1 MRSRAA
7 SPDRSRSLADLQSR
21 IGCTF
26 SDTGLLELALIHP
39 SVVNEEGSAR
49 TLSNQRLEF
58 LGDAVVDLAVAE
70 ELYRRHPDWSEGR
83 LTSVRSALVSG
94 ETLAAAAADIGLG
107 DYLVLGRGEEALGG
121 RERPSNLAAAL
132 ESVVGARFL
141 DAGYDAA
148 LGLALSLLGDR
159 LDEVGEGAVAN
170 PKSDLQELV
179 QGRGWQPP
187 LYRIVEQSGEPHLP
201 SFVAEVEVDGRVAGR
216 GSGSRKSSAE
226 QAAASQALIDLS

>member
-1 MRSRAA
+1 MRSRAP
-7 SPDRSRSLADLQSR
+7 SPDRSRGLADLQSR
-21 IGCTF
+21 IGYTF

-49 TLSNQRLEF
+49 TFSNQRLEF

-107 DYLVLGRGEEALGG
+107 KYLALGKGEEALGG
-121 RERPSNLAAAL
+121 RERQSNLAAAL

-148 LGLALSLLGDR
+148 LELVLSLLGDR
-159 LDEVGEGAVAN
+159 LDEAGEGAVAN

-179 QGRGWQPP
+179 QGRGWLPP

-226 QAAASQALIDLS
+226 QAAARQALVELS

>member
-1 MRSRAA
+1 MRSRAL
-7 SPDRSRSLADLQSR
+7 SPDRRRSLADLQSR

-26 SDTGLLELALIHP
+26 SDAGLLELALIHP
-39 SVVNEEGSAR
+39 SVANEEGSDR

-70 ELYRRHPDWSEGR
+70 ELYRRHPDWGEGR

-94 ETLAAAAADIGLG
+94 QTLAAVAADIGLG

-121 RERPSNLAAAL
+121 RGRESNLAAAL
-132 ESVVGARFL
+132 ESVVGARLL

-148 LGLALSLLGDR
+148 LELVLSLLGDR
-159 LDEVGEGAVAN
+159 LDTADVEAAGN
-170 PKSDLQELV
+170 PKSELQELV
-179 QGRGWQPP
+179 QARGWQPP

-201 SFVAEVEVDGRVAGR
+201 CFVAEVEVDGRVAGR
-216 GSGSRKSSAE
+216 GSGSRKASAE
-226 QAAASQALIDLS
+226 QAAAKQALIELS

>member
-1 MRSRAA
+1 MRSRAP
-7 SPDRSRSLADLQSR
+7 SPDRSRGLADLQSR
-21 IGCTF
+21 IGYTF

-49 TLSNQRLEF
+49 TFSNQRLEF

-107 DYLVLGRGEEALGG
+107 KYLALGRGEEALGG
-121 RERPSNLAAAL
+121 RERQSNLAAAL

-148 LGLALSLLGDR
+148 LELVLSLLGDR
-159 LDEVGEGAVAN
+159 LDEAGEGAVAN

-179 QGRGWQPP
+179 QGRGWLPP

-226 QAAASQALIDLS
+226 QAAARQALVELS

>member
-1 MRSRAA
+1 MRSRNP
-7 SPDRSRSLADLQSR
+7 SPDRSRDLADLQSR

-26 SDTGLLELALIHP
+26 SDAGLLELALVHP

-94 ETLAAAAADIGLG
+94 QTLAAAAADIGLG
-107 DYLVLGRGEEALGG
+107 RYLALGRGEEALGG
-121 RERPSNLAAAL
+121 RGRQSNLAAAL

-141 DAGYDAA
+141 DAGYEAA
-148 LGLALSLLGDR
+148 LELALSLLGDR
-159 LDEVGEGAVAN
+159 LDEAGRGAASN
-170 PKSDLQELV
+170 PKSELQELA

-216 GSGSRKSSAE
+216 GSGSRKASAE
-226 QAAASQALIDLS
+226 QAAASQALTELS

>member
-159 LDEVGEGAVAN
+159 LDEVGEEAVAN

-226 QAAASQALIDLS
+226 QAAARQALIDLS

>member
-107 DYLVLGRGEEALGG
+107 DHLVLGRGEKALGG

-226 QAAASQALIDLS
+226 QAAARQALIDLS

>member
-7 SPDRSRSLADLQSR
+7 SPDRSRGLADLQSR

-107 DYLVLGRGEEALGG
+107 EYLVLGRGEEALGG

-132 ESVVGARFL
+132 ESVVGASFL

-226 QAAASQALIDLS
+226 QAAARQALIDLS

>member
-1 MRSRAA
+1 MRSRVA

-26 SDTGLLELALIHP
+26 SDAGLLELALIHP